1 MKTFT
6 FEKCNNMIFLTSD
19 CNTVWYAWDISEFTD
34 RKKHNAIA
42 RLKNQFNNM
51 VCFVFNI

>member
-6 FEKCNNMIFLTSD
+6 FEKVSNMIMLISD
-19 CNTVWYAWDISEFTD
+19 VNTVWYAWDISEFTD

>member
-6 FEKCNNMIFLTSD
+6 FEKVSNMIMLISD
-19 CNTVWYAWDISEFTD
+19 VNTVWYAWDISEFTD

-42 RLKNQFNNM
+42 RLKTQFNNL

>member
-19 CNTVWYAWDISEFTD
+19 CNTVWYAWDIAEFTE
-34 RKKHNAIA
+34 RKRRNAIA
-42 RLKNQFNNM
+42 RLKTQFNNL